1 MRIIWRDIF
10 KPRYGVI
17 VEVVD
22 FPVFGESSRT
32 VITHRRSPA
41 VVRLPVKRPLS
52 VPFNEFYNSL
62 GGPGTMRFCGSR
74 RVLSKIYGIGS
85 TEKNNLKRAT
95 KFKRTKA

>member
-1 MRIIWRDIF
+1 MSIIWRDIF

-17 VEVVD
+17 VEAVD
-22 FPVFGESSRT
+22 FPVFGEGSRT
-32 VITHRRSPA
+32 VITHRRTSA
-41 VVRLPVKRPLS
+41 VIRLPVKRPLS

-62 GGPGTMRFCGSR
+62 GGPGTMRFCGSY

-95 KFKRTKA
+95 KFKRTEA